1 MPPRCADC
9 GEASASAFSQRMLRR
24 THGAVRCKSCVTIGE
39 QAERAAA
46 ASRQATAA
54 APTADEL
61 HLCAGC
67 GRKLP
72 ASAYSRSQLLQKGD
86 ARRCSA
92 CVGGGNSTTAAE
104 DTASLLQPP
113 ADQRALLER
122 LRAQLPA
129 PPAPPHIA
137 LEQKRLSKM
146 KRLRRLLVRLCAAS
160 GPPGA

>member
-9 GEASASAFSQRMLRR
+9 GETSAAAFSQRMLRR
-24 THGAVRCKSCVTIGE
+24 THGAVRCKACVTIGE

-92 CVGGGNSTTAAE
+92 CVGGASTTAAE

-129 PPAPPHIA
+129 PCRISNANFENCYENLLAACQTPFF
-137 LEQKRLSKM
+137 EDF
-146 KRLRRLLVRLCAAS
+146 RR
-160 GPPGA
+160 G